1 MNFVV
6 KVKSEIIDSIIKK
19 DCSYFVTKIF
29 PQRYDKNT
37 DVVFIVNQQSGRMIG
52 FATEINVFVTSDVKP
67 VMEGLRNA
75 VGKGKSHCLA
85 EYIGKKR
92 ITIWELQSI
101 TLVIPAPLWKSTFH
115 DKMFPVEYYNT
126 KINPNWFK
134 IQAYNLMKINF

>member
-1 MNFVV
+1 MNIVV
-6 KVKSEIIDSIIKK
+6 KVKSEIVDAIVRKE
-19 DCSYFVTKIF
+19 CSYFVTKMF

-52 FATEINVFVTSDVKP
+52 FAEGVNVFKTDQVKHAITQ
-67 VMEGLRNA
+67 LREA

-126 KINPNWFK
+126 KINQNWFN
-134 IQAYNLMKINF
+134 IQAYNLKKINF